1 MALAA
6 ATIPVNNRQ
15 VDPGERLVRASRLL
29 SMLMLLQV
37 RGRVTA
43 QELSREL
50 EVSIRTVYRDIDSL
64 SAAGVP
70 IYSERGPAGGYQL
83 MDGYRTKVT
92 GLTPAEAGSLFLAGA
107 PGSAAELGLG
117 EVLAAAQLKLLAS
130 LPADLRQQAERIG
143 ARFHLDTP
151 GWFQESEKPAFLADV
166 AAAVWE
172 ERPLRIRYQRWQ
184 GEVTRQVDPVG
195 LVRKG
200 NAWYMVARADKQL
213 RTYRLIRILELE
225 TLDEHFTR
233 PADFDLADYWAEAQ
247 ASFQERVHTGEAI
260 IRLSPTALEHLRDT
274 VDAYAREKVQETA
287 SLPDAEGWIT
297 ATLPIESIGVA
308 RWELLRFGGEAEV
321 LEPAELRAA
330 LADKATKMLARYGR
344 TS

>member
-1 MALAA
+1 M
-6 ATIPVNNRQ
+6 
-15 VDPGERLVRASRLL
+15 RASRLL

-43 QELSREL
+43 LELSREL
-50 EVSIRTVYRDIDSL
+50 EVSVRTVYRDIDSL

-70 IYSERGPAGGYQL
+70 IYAERGPAGGYQL
-83 MDGYRTKVT
+83 MDGYRTRVT

-107 PGSAAELGLG
+107 PGPAAELGLG

-130 LPADLRQQAERIG
+130 LPDDLRHQAERIG

-151 GWFQESEKPAFLADV
+151 GWFQESERPEFLPAV
-166 AAAVWE
+166 ATAVWE
-172 ERPLRIRYQRWQ
+172 ERPIRIRYQRWQ

-200 NAWYMVARADKQL
+200 NSWYMVARADKQF

-225 TLDEHFTR
+225 TIDGHFAR
-233 PADFDLADYWAEAQ
+233 PNDFDLADYWAEAQ
-247 ASFQERVHTGEAI
+247 ASFQERVHSAEAVV
-260 IRLSPTALEHLRDT
+260 RLSPVAVEHLEFT
-274 VDAYAREKVQETA
+274 VDAYAREKALATA
-287 SLPDAEGWIT
+287 SPPDADGWVI

-308 RWELLRFGGEAEV
+308 RWELMRFGAEAEV
-321 LEPAELRAA
+321 LEPLELRAA
-330 LADKATKMLARYGR
+330 IAEHATKMTQRYGSGP
-344 TS
+344 T